1 MGARCVRHL
10 RRSPV
15 DLLAIT
21 MNASRS
27 GSLRKSVAVPPASA
41 GSCASGNLELYQVSY
56 GNSATPPDLQIC
68 QRQRRALLARA
79 CSVTFPESVK
89 SPSESRLAGLKPAS

>member
-1 MGARCVRHL
+1 MGARCVRDL

-21 MNASRS
+21 MNASSS

-41 GSCASGNLELYQVSY
+41 DSCASANLVLYQVSY

-68 QRQRRALLARA
+68 QRQRRAFA
-79 CSVTFPESVK
+79 PE
-89 SPSESRLAGLKPAS
+89 GLFRDLPGECKIAV

>member
-1 MGARCVRHL
+1 MCEAFAPA
-10 RRSPV
+10 SPA

-21 MNASRS
+21 MTASSR

-41 GSCASGNLELYQVSY
+41 GSYASGNLVLYQVSY

-68 QRQRRALLARA
+68 QRQRRASVARA
-79 CSVTFPESVK
+79 CSLTFS
-89 SPSESRLAGLKPAS
+89 

>member
-1 MGARCVRHL
+1 MGVRCVRHL

-21 MNASRS
+21 MTASSSRS
-27 GSLRKSVAVPPASA
+27 LRQSVAVPPPSA
-41 GSCASGNLELYQVSY
+41 GSYACASGNLVLYQVSY
-56 GNSATPPDLQIC
+56 GNSATPPDLQIG

-89 SPSESRLAGLKPAS
+89 SP

>member
-21 MNASRS
+21 MNASSS
-27 GSLRKSVAVPPASA
+27 GSLRQSVAASA
-41 GSCASGNLELYQVSY
+41 GSCACASGNLVLYQVSY
-56 GNSATPPDLQIC
+56 GNSATPADLQIC
-68 QRQRRALLARA
+68 QRQRQASVARA